1 MLSKQS
7 IRKEHTIYLNDV
19 LMTKEEIIEI
29 SKDFNEKEELHF
41 RKMLQ
46 QGGSLKIKGN
56 KFKISRRSTS
66 INKEIV
72 NNESSEEAAKP
83 HSEQKIGN
91 EDPTK

>member
-29 SKDFNEKEELHF
+29 SKDFNEKEEKHF

-56 KFKISRRSTS
+56 KFKIDKYEYKQRNS
-66 INKEIV
+66 K
-72 NNESSEEAAKP
+72 NEYEEAAKP
-83 HSEQKIGN
+83 HRA
-91 EDPTK
+91 EDWE

>member
-7 IRKEHTIYLNDV
+7 IRKEHTIYLNEV

-56 KFKISRRSTS
+56 KFRIDKYEYKQRNS
-66 INKEIV
+66 K
-72 NNESSEEAAKP
+72 NEFEEAAKP
-83 HSEQKIGN
+83 HRA
-91 EDPTK
+91 EDWE

>member
-56 KFKISRRSTS
+56 KFKIDKYEYKQRNS
-66 INKEIV
+66 K
-72 NNESSEEAAKP
+72 NEYEEAAKP
-83 HSEQKIGN
+83 HRA
-91 EDPTK
+91 EDWE